1 MKLHEEFKEYETMW
15 ESSINE
21 GASPEPKMYTLPDGS
36 EINLIDRQACV
47 AERERLEAIE
57 RELEDQGKI
66 ERVNHY
72 YNKLSARSASTILM
86 QILQGFY
93 RLENENETTP
103 DNDKI
108 ISKLKNYTNIADK
121 VDLEDIRRQLN
132 AGSKVVI
139 NKRTRREIERL
150 ADDLKAIYERL
161 GLVK

>member
-21 GASPEPKMYTLPDGS
+21 DASPKTRMYTLPDGS
-36 EINLIDRQACV
+36 EINLIDHQACV
-47 AERERLEAIE
+47 AEKERLKTIE
-57 RELEDQGKI
+57 RELVDQSKI
-66 ERVNHY
+66 KEVNY
-72 YNKLSARSASTILM
+72 YYDDLSVGHVPSILM
-86 QILQGFY
+86 KILQCFY
-93 RLENENETTP
+93 RLENDNETTP

-132 AGSKVVI
+132 AGSKAVI
-139 NKRTRREIERL
+139 NRRTQREIERL
-150 ADDLKAIYERL
+150 ADELRAIYERL